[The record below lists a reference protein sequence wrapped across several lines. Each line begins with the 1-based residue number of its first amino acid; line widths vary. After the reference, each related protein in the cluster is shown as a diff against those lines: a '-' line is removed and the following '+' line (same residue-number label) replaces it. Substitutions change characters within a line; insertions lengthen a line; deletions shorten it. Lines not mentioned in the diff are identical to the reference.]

1 MAYDRRA
8 FRLGNFESASG
19 TACRSRLLGAGRCL
33 STAVCL
39 SALVACGGTDR
50 LEINGDQRGWLI
62 EAYGDEDAPAAA
74 GNQASDQLLGA
85 GGTDPGGA
93 DRGDADP
100 DEAASD
106 EVEPAG
112 DDAPLALE
120 ACDGFAVLEASCA
133 RGCHIEGNFY
143 RVTAFADD
151 ASLIPG
157 LIDVPSA
164 NAADGCGPM
173 IDPDAPT
180 DSLIYRKSAG
190 TQGATCGGAMPAG
203 TAGLGADDLDC
214 LERWIANL

>member
-1 MAYDRRA
+1 M
-8 FRLGNFESASG
+8 
-19 TACRSRLLGAGRCL
+19 LLGAGIG
-33 STAVCL
+33 L
-39 SALVACGGTDR
+39 SAVVACGGTDR
-50 LEINGDQRGWLI
+50 LEINRDQRGWLI
-62 EAYGDEDAPAAA
+62 EAYGDEDAPPAA
-74 GNQASDQLLGA
+74 GNGAANDQLPGGGGA
-85 GGTDPGGA
+85 VPGGA
-93 DRGDADP
+93 DP
-100 DEAASD
+100 EEAVLD
-106 EVEPAG
+106 EVEPS
-112 DDAPLALE
+112 DDDPPPVALE
-120 ACDGFAVLEASCA
+120 PCDGFAVLAASCA
-133 RGCHIEGNFY
+133 RGCHTEGNFY

-180 DSLIYRKSAG
+180 ESLIYRKSAD